1 MADGV
6 RVQRNFLASFYATTL
21 IYFDV
26 GDDNQMKETSSWD
39 NSPRELLARGG
50 GEVAFGLFA
59 QQFSLRFVQ
68 S

>member
-1 MADGV
+1 M
-6 RVQRNFLASFYATTL
+6 VQRNFLASFYATTL

-26 GDDNQMKETSSWD
+26 GDDNQMKETSSW
-39 NSPRELLARGG
+39 ELLARGG